1 MMITE
6 LSVSGHD
13 HERLV
18 SCTAGD
24 YHGLISIH
32 STRLGPAIG
41 GTRLWQYRN
50 EQEAITD
57 VLRLARGMTYKNAL
71 AGIPFGGGKSIILK
85 PDGPIDREAIFRAH
99 GRFVET
105 FGGRYITA
113 EDVGSSP
120 DDMEYVRKETQHVAG
135 LMSGSGNPSPV
146 TARGVFRA
154 MQAAAKY
161 VWGSDALAG
170 RTVAIQG
177 CGSVGYYLAS
187 YLHEA
192 GASLIVTDVDTAKVE
207 RVVNEFGATAVTA
220 ESIYGADANVFAP
233 CALGG
238 VINDQTVAVL
248 KAEIVAG
255 AANNQLLE
263 PRHGDELAARN
274 ILYAPDYAANSGGV
288 INGCRDLLGWDSAQ
302 AAAKVDEIYDTLYNI
317 FLMSEAEGIPTYKA
331 ADRLAEERLHA
342 TEGGRVVHS

>member
-170 RTVAIQG
+170 RKVAIQG